1 MLESLYKFPFL
12 INHRLLL
19 LLELKHIVV
28 QLWWRVAIIHGLRE
42 LETSSLLEAPN
53 LFLDTLLL
61 QGWINVSLLL
71 WRSPRLR
78 HHGAFREAR
87 SACLLLLLLLLLIT
101 VTEYFG

>member
-1 MLESLYKFPFL
+1 MLKSLYKFPFL
-12 INHRLLL
+12 INNRLLL

-53 LFLDTLLL
+53 LSLDTLVL

-71 WRSPRLR
+71 WRPPRLR
-78 HHGAFREAR
+78 YHDPFREAR
-87 SACLLLLLLLLLIT
+87 SACLLLLLLLIT

>member
-12 INHRLLL
+12 INQWLLL

-28 QLWWRVAIIHGLRE
+28 QLWRRVAIIHGLRE
-42 LETSSLLEAPN
+42 LETSSLLEAPS
-53 LFLDTLLL
+53 LSLDFLLL

-71 WRSPRLR
+71 WRPPRLR
-78 HHGAFREAR
+78 YHYPFRESR
-87 SACLLLLLLLLLIT
+87 SACLLLLLLLLIT